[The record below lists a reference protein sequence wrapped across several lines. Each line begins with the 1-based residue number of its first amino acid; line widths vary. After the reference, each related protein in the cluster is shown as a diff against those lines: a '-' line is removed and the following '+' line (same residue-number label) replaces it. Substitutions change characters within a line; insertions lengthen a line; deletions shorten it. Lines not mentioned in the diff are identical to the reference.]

1 MSPKVLSQAGISL
14 ADIYDIQGSIA
25 GVDQLLA
32 TDVALFHEM
41 GATIFSERLIGEI
54 NRQETGDIL
63 QNATW
68 NLTVLVPPAGIYRV
82 LAVQVLADAAAKV
95 SIAQVSLRS
104 LGTTREIPIFVWDQ
118 ANDISSGIRI
128 VDDGAATATMQALI
142 QTSPV
147 AMPNLGVGRGQAAS
161 VGDQIVF
168 RGLMLGFGGGTAEAV
183 ALVYLASSRTTAIS
197 SIGVPIPAW

>member
-1 MSPKVLSQAGISL
+1 MPKVLAKAGVSL
-14 ADIYDIQGSIA
+14 ADIYDVEGSIA
-25 GVDQLLA
+25 GVSQLISR
-32 TDVALFHEM
+32 DVSLLHEM

-54 NRQETGDIL
+54 SRQETGDIL
-63 QNATW
+63 QNVTW

-82 LAVQVLADAAAKV
+82 VGVQVLADTAARV

-104 LGTTREIPIFVWDQ
+104 LGATREIPIFVWDQ
-118 ANDISSGIRI
+118 ANDPSSGIRI

-147 AMPNLGVGRGQAAS
+147 TMPSLGIGRGQASS

-168 RGLMLGFGGGTAEAV
+168 RGLTLGFGAGTVEAV
-183 ALVYLASSRTTAIS
+183 ALVYLASSRTTSIS
-197 SIGVPIPAW
+197 SVGLPIPAW